1 MNFQL
6 VTTLDQKEAKEM
18 MIKSV
23 VDEKEGV
30 KVFGCSCHCHSI
42 DQQNDKVKFFKISNR
57 AIYQFSDQK

>member
-18 MIKSV
+18 MIESV

-42 DQQNDKVKFFKISNR
+42 DQQNDKVKFFKISN
-57 AIYQFSDQK
+57 